1 MNPQLEK
8 VLREYKLEYSVAEEM
23 VKYVEVLTGYKIPQ
37 DEIGF
42 IAMYLRTITRPSDVK
57 KGRVGVVVLSHGRVA
72 QGMAEVANRLLGVN
86 HAVGIEMSL
95 DEKPESALQRTVEIV
110 SKVDEGKGVLL
121 LVDMG
126 SLMTFGEI
134 ITKQTGIPTKTVG
147 RVDTVMVL
155 EALRRAILPDTTL
168 DEIVESIDKDK
179 VGLGRFIPSELT
191 KDKRVILTLCITGE
205 GTAIRIK
212 NLIEKM
218 LPGIQE
224 KVQIIPLGIMDNE
237 DISERIEKI
246 KEKYTV
252 SAIVGSVDPKDSSI
266 PFISLEEIIRG
277 TGVEKLK
284 EIAKVGIVQK
294 TTIENNHK
302 NKLTELICE
311 ETILVDP
318 DWHTK
323 NEVLDEMVKNLID
336 KGYVKEQFLLDVY
349 KREVLGPAVINN
361 IAIPHGRPENVIK
374 PAIGIA
380 IFKDAI
386 SWWDKIAVDCVFLL
400 ALKEDSKDII
410 SEMYGLIKDKKFIM
424 KLRNCSNASDVRNSF
439 LEFYLAYN

>member
-1 MNPQLEK
+1 
-8 VLREYKLEYSVAEEM
+8 
-23 VKYVEVLTGYKIPQ
+23 
-37 DEIGF
+37 
-42 IAMYLRTITRPSDVK
+42 
-57 KGRVGVVVLSHGRVA
+57 
-72 QGMAEVANRLLGVN
+72 
-86 HAVGIEMSL
+86 
-95 DEKPESALQRTVEIV
+95 
-110 SKVDEGKGVLL
+110 
-121 LVDMG
+121 
-126 SLMTFGEI
+126 
-134 ITKQTGIPTKTVG
+134 
-147 RVDTVMVL
+147 MVL

-246 KEKYTV
+246 KEEYTV

-277 TGVEKLK
+277 TGVEMLK
-284 EIAKVGIVQK
+284 EIAKVGKVQK
-294 TTIENNHK
+294 ATIENSKRNW
-302 NKLTELICE
+302 LTELICE
-311 ETILVDP
+311 ETILIDP
-318 DWHTK
+318 ACHTK

-386 SWWDKIAVDCVFLL
+386 SWWDKI
-400 ALKEDSKDII
+400 
-410 SEMYGLIKDKKFIM
+410 G
-424 KLRNCSNASDVRNSF
+424 
-439 LEFYLAYN
+439 